1 VINQAFIP
9 YLQRWQLE
17 PDGPAF
23 ETHSSLLMP
32 VRYQMMPAMLK
43 IAREQEEKFGGL
55 LMCWWRGEGA
65 ARVLA
70 WHDDGIL
77 LERAM
82 GPLSLAQLV
91 RNGED
96 QRATAILC
104 QVIAQLH
111 APRDEPYPELIPL
124 HQWFN
129 ALWPAA
135 QAHGGMLRLSA
146 TAAAELLTSPR
157 DQGVLHGDIHHDNVL
172 DFAERGWLVIDPKRL
187 YGERG
192 FDYANIFCNPNYGVA
207 TDPDIFHR
215 RVEQVCSLAGL
226 ERYRLLQWILAWA
239 GLSAAWFLEDGE
251 PADIDFR
258 VAELAA
264 RALGIALPQGDSGF
278 ILPIVESQ

>member
-1 VINQAFIP
+1 MINQAFIP

-43 IAREQEEKFGGL
+43 IAREQEEKFGGQ

-104 QVIAQLH
+104 KVIARLH

-192 FDYANIFCNPNYGVA
+192 FDYANIFCNPNYGIA

-226 ERYRLLQWILAWA
+226 ERCRLLQWILAWA

-251 PADIDFR
+251 QADIDFR

>member
-1 VINQAFIP
+1 MINQTFIP

-32 VRYQMMPAMLK
+32 VRYQSQPAMLK

-55 LMCWWRGEGA
+55 LMCWWQGEGA
-65 ARVLA
+65 AKVLA

-82 GPLSLAQLV
+82 GAQSLAQMV
-91 RNGED
+91 RRGED
-96 QRATAILC
+96 QQATAILC
-104 QVIAQLH
+104 QVIARLH
-111 APRDEPYPELIPL
+111 APREEPTPELIPL

-157 DQGVLHGDIHHDNVL
+157 EQGVLHGDIHHDNVL
-172 DFAERGWLVIDPKRL
+172 DFAERGWQAIDPKRL
-187 YGERG
+187 HGERG
-192 FDYANIFCNPNYGVA
+192 FDYANIFCNPNYGIA

-215 RVEQVCSLAGL
+215 RVEQICVLAGL
-226 ERYRLLQWILAWA
+226 ERCRLLQWILAWA
-239 GLSAAWFLEDGE
+239 GLSAAWFLEDGQA
-251 PADIDFR
+251 ADIDFR

-264 RALGIALPQGDSGF
+264 KALGIALPKGDAGF
-278 ILPIVESQ
+278 ILPAIERF